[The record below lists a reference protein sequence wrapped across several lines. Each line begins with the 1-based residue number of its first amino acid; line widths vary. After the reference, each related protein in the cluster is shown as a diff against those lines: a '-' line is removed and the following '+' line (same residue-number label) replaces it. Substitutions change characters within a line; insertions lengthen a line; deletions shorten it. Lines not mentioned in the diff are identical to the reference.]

1 MPSRPQKRKVG
12 ITHFPIQSEQ
22 ARQEKVSPPGTKQAD
37 PSRQSSRGHR
47 LSREQKPASS
57 SYPEGAFLGKGGKGG
72 KTRGSRAGLLSSSR
86 KVRAR
91 SR

>member
-1 MPSRPQKRKVG
+1 MPSRSQKRKVG

-22 ARQEKVSPPGTKQAD
+22 ARQEKVRPPDTKQAG
-37 PSRQSSRGHR
+37 PSRQGNQGHR
-47 LSREQKPASS
+47 LSREQQPASS
-57 SYPEGAFLGKGGKGG
+57 SESEGRFLGKGGKGG

>member
-12 ITHFPIQSEQ
+12 ITHFPVKSEQ
-22 ARQEKVSPPGTKQAD
+22 AQQEKVPPRGTKQTARSD
-37 PSRQSSRGHR
+37 QSSRGHR
-47 LSREQKPASS
+47 LSREQKSVSS
-57 SYPEGAFLGKGGKGG
+57 DPEGRFLGKGGKGG